1 MTESSGSV
9 VLFDGVCNVCNASVN
24 FIIDHDS
31 QRRFRFASLQ
41 SDVGK
46 RLSAEHGLPG
56 DLKTVA
62 LIDGEASYVESSAA
76 LRIAGQLDG
85 AVRWLRFLSLVPRP
99 IRDALYRFFSA
110 RRYAWFGRT
119 EVCRVP
125 TPEIRARFLAD
136 G

>member
-1 MTESSGSV
+1 MTEPSGSV

-41 SDVGK
+41 SDVGR
-46 RLSAEHGLPG
+46 RLSVEHGLPG

-62 LIDGEASYVESSAA
+62 LIDGAASYVESTAA

-85 AVRWLRFLSLVPRP
+85 AVRWLRFLSIIPRP
-99 IRDALYRFFSA
+99 IRDAFYRFFSA

-119 EVCRVP
+119 ESCRVP

>member
-1 MTESSGSV
+1 MTEPPASV

-31 QRRFRFASLQ
+31 RRRFRFASLQ
-41 SDVGK
+41 SDVGR
-46 RLSAEHGLPG
+46 RLAAEHGLPG

-62 LIDGEASYVESSAA
+62 LIDGAASYVESSAA

-85 AVRWLRFLSLVPRP
+85 AVRWLRCLSIIPRP
-99 IRDALYRFFSA
+99 IRDAFYRFFSA

-119 EVCRVP
+119 ETCRVP